1 MSITTSDSDWCRGDD
16 VLRVEKPFI
25 DETDVDDTVDE
36 AVNEEN
42 MSELS
47 HEMIEAEKEKETKN
61 DDGENYDKSGEEVE
75 TYEVEEILDFMFCNE
90 DKVKI

>member
-1 MSITTSDSDWCRGDD
+1 MSIRNSDQCRGDD

-25 DETDVDDTVDE
+25 DETDMDDNVDE

-47 HEMIEAEKEKETKN
+47 HEMIEAEKEKETNK
-61 DDGENYDKSGEEVE
+61 DDGDDSGEEVNI
-75 TYEVEEILDFMFCNE
+75 YEVEDILDFMFCNE
-90 DKVKI
+90 DQVRL